1 MAINGGGKNGA
12 GWLLHCGDAYF
23 YRDEVN
29 PEHPYCTPGLRLFQN
44 LMQVDGKQRKANQAR
59 LLELARSKGDEVE
72 LICAHDP
79 VELARYAAA

>member
-1 MAINGGGKNGA
+1 MVRSTASPWWAAEAAKKQ
-12 GWLLHCGDAYF
+12 LSY
-23 YRDEVN
+23 E
-29 PEHPYCTPGLRLFQN
+29 PYARILEES

-79 VELARYAAA
+79 VELARYAA